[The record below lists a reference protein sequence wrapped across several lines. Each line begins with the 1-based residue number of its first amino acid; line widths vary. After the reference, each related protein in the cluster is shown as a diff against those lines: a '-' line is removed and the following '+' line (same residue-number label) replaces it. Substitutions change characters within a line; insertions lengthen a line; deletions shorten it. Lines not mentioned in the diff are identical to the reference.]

1 MTSEHPV
8 RRQRV
13 GAYVL
18 CRRGGRVLLVQLSAA
33 TTAPGAWSLPG
44 GGVAHGEHPRDAA
57 RREALEETG
66 LDVEVGALVEVDS
79 LHLTGYA
86 PDGTLEDFHAVR
98 LVFEA
103 TAEDGRAPRVVEVDG
118 TTAAAAWV
126 PVADVAAGRVEVVE
140 LVRTALAVDGV
151 APDGPA

>member
-1 MTSEHPV
+1 M
-8 RRQRV
+8 
-13 GAYVL
+13 L
-18 CRRGGRVLLVQLSAA
+18 CRSAGRVLLVQLSAS

-57 RREALEETG
+57 RREAFEETG
-66 LDVEVGALVEVDS
+66 LDVQVGPLVDVDS
-79 LHLTGYA
+79 LHLTGHA

-98 LVFEA
+98 LVFA
-103 TAEDGRAPRVVEVDG
+103 AIADDGRPPRVVEADG

-126 PVADVAAGRVEVVE
+126 PVEDVEAGLVEVVE
-140 LVRTALAVDGV
+140 LVRTALSARAV